1 MTDDKKREPAA
12 DADADEK
19 SSKQAE
25 VQDLEV
31 GPDDA
36 ERVAGGKATMPSE
49 HAM

>member
-1 MTDDKKREPAA
+1 MTDDTKREPA
-12 DADADEK
+12 DSDVDEK
-19 SSKQAE
+19 SSQQAE

-36 ERVAGGKATMPSE
+36 ERVAGGKASVASE